1 MMLLE
6 DKLIGNFKLTM
17 NMVRGEVRK
26 FVYDTHRLA
35 ILKKDLVGL
44 CVADNW

>member
-26 FVYDTHRLA
+26 FVFNVNRSE
-35 ILKKDLVGL
+35 ILKGDLGGIVSGWL
-44 CVADNW
+44 